1 MLDWSGYIDQGKQL
15 SILHSLLIENFSKL
29 PPQKQTEM
37 AQLTSIL
44 DRISQIKESTE
55 NNYQRH
61 LSEQNFASMDKLNG
75 HHKSSLSSLQMPNQP
90 PAERGIMR
98 GVLTPNSLQ
107 KNIVSFHGCFCGFS
121 MKNFFWY
128 LTRSFRQSKIILRS
142 SRISFNLKL
151 SKAFYCTFFED
162 SFFWTSWVFFENNPR
177 EFLSR
182 FSQDFFSFSNF
193 FMFFLRKKS

>member
-1 MLDWSGYIDQGKQL
+1 L

-37 AQLTSIL
+37 AQLTAIL

-61 LSEQNFASMDKLNG
+61 LSEQNFASMEKLNG
-75 HHKSSLSSLQMPNQP
+75 HHKSSLSSLQMPNQ

-107 KNIVSFHGCFCGFS
+107 KNIVSFFGDSPKFPRF
-121 MKNFFWY
+121 
-128 LTRSFRQSKIILRS
+128 LTIFPSVLLQ
-142 SRISFNLKL
+142 
-151 SKAFYCTFFED
+151 
-162 SFFWTSWVFFENNPR
+162 
-177 EFLSR
+177 
-182 FSQDFFSFSNF
+182 
-193 FMFFLRKKS
+193 